1 MGALAMSALV
11 VIIANVAG
19 NRIGRLAILDHFSML
34 RSRILISLSDMVSCS
49 GLSYTVRSVIFVS
62 VSLIITLNVM
72 TLTPPLLPLP
82 LLLTAILIFRTPLP
96 RSVPIAGF

>member
-72 TLTPPLLPLP
+72 TLTPPLLPL
-82 LLLTAILIFRTPLP
+82 LLTAILIFRTPLP

>member
-1 MGALAMSALV
+1 MSALV

-49 GLSYTVRSVIFVS
+49 DLS
-62 VSLIITLNVM
+62 
-72 TLTPPLLPLP
+72 
-82 LLLTAILIFRTPLP
+82 
-96 RSVPIAGF
+96 